1 MRNILLIS
9 FVLLFNPLNVFSIE
23 PDEILSDSILE
34 NRARNLSKGI
44 RCLVCQ
50 NQSIDDSDSELAK
63 DLRKIIRIKIVEGK
77 KDKEI
82 NDFLVEKYGNF
93 ILMKPPFY
101 SETFLL
107 WSSPFII
114 VFIGF
119 IIIFFS
125 LKKTRSENFLKN
137 TKVVIHLHV
146 TRTTV
151 VQL

>member
-1 MRNILLIS
+1 MKKILLIS
-9 FVLLFNPLNVFSIE
+9 FVLLLSPLNSFSIE
-23 PDEILSDSILE
+23 PGEILSDSKLE

-125 LKKTRSENFLKN
+125 LKKTRPEN
-137 TKVVIHLHV
+137 
-146 TRTTV
+146 
-151 VQL
+151 

>member
-9 FVLLFNPLNVFSIE
+9 FVLLLNPLNVFSIE
-23 PDEILSDSILE
+23 PDEILSDSKLE

-63 DLRKIIRIKIVEGK
+63 DLRKIIRIQIVEGK

-125 LKKTRSENFLKN
+125 LKKTRSEN
-137 TKVVIHLHV
+137 
-146 TRTTV
+146 
-151 VQL
+151 

>member
-1 MRNILLIS
+1 MKKILLIS
-9 FVLLFNPLNVFSIE
+9 FVLLLSPLNVFSIE
-23 PDEILSDSILE
+23 PDEILSDSKLE

-119 IIIFFS
+119 IIIFLS
-125 LKKTRSENFLKN
+125 LKKTRSEN
-137 TKVVIHLHV
+137 
-146 TRTTV
+146 
-151 VQL
+151 

>member
-9 FVLLFNPLNVFSIE
+9 FVLLLNPLNVFSIE
-23 PDEILSDSILE
+23 PDEILSDIKLE

-125 LKKTRSENFLKN
+125 LKKTRSEN
-137 TKVVIHLHV
+137 
-146 TRTTV
+146 
-151 VQL
+151 

>member
-1 MRNILLIS
+1 MKNILLIS
-9 FVLLFNPLNVFSIE
+9 FVLLLSPLNVFCIE
-23 PDEILSDSILE
+23 PDEILSDSKLE

-77 KDKEI
+77 KDREI

-125 LKKTRSENFLKN
+125 LKKTRSEN
-137 TKVVIHLHV
+137 
-146 TRTTV
+146 
-151 VQL
+151 

>member
-1 MRNILLIS
+1 MKNILLIS
-9 FVLLFNPLNVFSIE
+9 FVLLLNPLNVFSIE
-23 PDEILSDSILE
+23 PDEILSDSKLE

-63 DLRKIIRIKIVEGK
+63 DLRKIIRIKIVEGE

-125 LKKTRSENFLKN
+125 LKKTRSEN
-137 TKVVIHLHV
+137 
-146 TRTTV
+146 
-151 VQL
+151 

>member
-1 MRNILLIS
+1 MKNILLIS
-9 FVLLFNPLNVFSIE
+9 FMLLLSPLNVFSIE
-23 PDEILSDSILE
+23 PDEILSDSKLE

-114 VFIGF
+114 VFIGL
-119 IIIFFS
+119 IIIFLS
-125 LKKTRSENFLKN
+125 LKKTRSEN
-137 TKVVIHLHV
+137 
-146 TRTTV
+146 
-151 VQL
+151 

>member
-1 MRNILLIS
+1 MKNILLIS
-9 FVLLFNPLNVFSIE
+9 IVLLLSPLNVFSIE
-23 PDEILSDSILE
+23 PDEILSDSKLE

-82 NDFLVEKYGNF
+82 NNFLVEKYGNF

-125 LKKTRSENFLKN
+125 LKKTRPEN
-137 TKVVIHLHV
+137 
-146 TRTTV
+146 
-151 VQL
+151 

>member
-1 MRNILLIS
+1 MKKILLIS
-9 FVLLFNPLNVFSIE
+9 FLLLLSPLNAFSIE
-23 PDEILSDSILE
+23 PDEILSDSKLE

-125 LKKTRSENFLKN
+125 LKKTRSEN
-137 TKVVIHLHV
+137 
-146 TRTTV
+146 
-151 VQL
+151 

>member
-1 MRNILLIS
+1 MKNILLIS
-9 FVLLFNPLNVFSIE
+9 IVLLLNPLNVFSIE
-23 PDEILSDSILE
+23 PDEILSDSKLE

-125 LKKTRSENFLKN
+125 LKKTRPEN
-137 TKVVIHLHV
+137 
-146 TRTTV
+146 
-151 VQL
+151 

>member
-1 MRNILLIS
+1 M
-9 FVLLFNPLNVFSIE
+9 LLFNPLNVFSIE
-23 PDEILSDSILE
+23 PDEILSDSKLE

-125 LKKTRSENFLKN
+125 LKKTRSEN
-137 TKVVIHLHV
+137 
-146 TRTTV
+146 
-151 VQL
+151 

>member
-1 MRNILLIS
+1 MKNILLIS
-9 FVLLFNPLNVFSIE
+9 FVLLLNPLNVFSIE
-23 PDEILSDSILE
+23 PDEILSDSKLE

-63 DLRKIIRIKIVEGK
+63 DLRKIIRNKIVEGK

-125 LKKTRSENFLKN
+125 LKKTRPEN
-137 TKVVIHLHV
+137 
-146 TRTTV
+146 
-151 VQL
+151 

>member
-1 MRNILLIS
+1 MLL
-9 FVLLFNPLNVFSIE
+9 LNPLNVFSIE
-23 PDEILSDSILE
+23 PDEILSDNKLE

-125 LKKTRSENFLKN
+125 LKKTRPEN
-137 TKVVIHLHV
+137 
-146 TRTTV
+146 
-151 VQL
+151 

>member
-9 FVLLFNPLNVFSIE
+9 FVLLLSPLNVFSIE
-23 PDEILSDSILE
+23 PDEILSDSKLE

-119 IIIFFS
+119 IIIFLS
-125 LKKTRSENFLKN
+125 LKKTRPEN
-137 TKVVIHLHV
+137 
-146 TRTTV
+146 
-151 VQL
+151 

>member
-1 MRNILLIS
+1 MLLLS
-9 FVLLFNPLNVFSIE
+9 PLNVFSIE
-23 PDEILSDSILE
+23 PDEILSDSKLE

-125 LKKTRSENFLKN
+125 LKKTRPEN
-137 TKVVIHLHV
+137 
-146 TRTTV
+146 
-151 VQL
+151 

>member
-1 MRNILLIS
+1 MKNILLIS
-9 FVLLFNPLNVFSIE
+9 FVLLLSPLNVFSIE
-23 PDEILSDSILE
+23 PDEILSDSKLE

-82 NDFLVEKYGNF
+82 NNFLVEKYGNF

-125 LKKTRSENFLKN
+125 LKKTRPEN
-137 TKVVIHLHV
+137 
-146 TRTTV
+146 
-151 VQL
+151 

>member
-1 MRNILLIS
+1 MRNIVLIS
-9 FVLLFNPLNVFSIE
+9 FVLLLNPLNVFSIE
-23 PDEILSDSILE
+23 PDEILSDSKLE

-125 LKKTRSENFLKN
+125 LKKTRPEN
-137 TKVVIHLHV
+137 
-146 TRTTV
+146 
-151 VQL
+151 

>member
-1 MRNILLIS
+1 MKNILLIS
-9 FVLLFNPLNVFSIE
+9 FVLLLNPLNVFSIV
-23 PDEILSDSILE
+23 PDEILSDSKLE

-125 LKKTRSENFLKN
+125 LKKTRPEN
-137 TKVVIHLHV
+137 
-146 TRTTV
+146 
-151 VQL
+151 

>member
-1 MRNILLIS
+1 MKNILLIS
-9 FVLLFNPLNVFSIE
+9 FVLLLSPLNVFSIE
-23 PDEILSDSILE
+23 PDEILSDSKLE

-107 WSSPFII
+107 WLSPFII

-119 IIIFFS
+119 IVIFFS
-125 LKKTRSENFLKN
+125 LKKTRPEN
-137 TKVVIHLHV
+137 
-146 TRTTV
+146 
-151 VQL
+151 

>member
-9 FVLLFNPLNVFSIE
+9 FVPLFNPLHVFSIE
-23 PDEILSDSILE
+23 PDEILFDSKLE

-125 LKKTRSENFLKN
+125 LKKTRSEN
-137 TKVVIHLHV
+137 
-146 TRTTV
+146 
-151 VQL
+151 

>member
-1 MRNILLIS
+1 MKNILLIS
-9 FVLLFNPLNVFSIE
+9 FVLLLSPLNVFSIE

-125 LKKTRSENFLKN
+125 LKKTRSEN
-137 TKVVIHLHV
+137 
-146 TRTTV
+146 
-151 VQL
+151 

>member
-1 MRNILLIS
+1 MKNILLIS
-9 FVLLFNPLNVFSIE
+9 FVLLLSPLNVFSIE
-23 PDEILSDSILE
+23 PDEILSDSKLE

-125 LKKTRSENFLKN
+125 LKKNKIRKLISYYDFNINNSYF
-137 TKVVIHLHV
+137 
-146 TRTTV
+146 
-151 VQL
+151 

>member
-1 MRNILLIS
+1 MKNILLIS
-9 FVLLFNPLNVFSIE
+9 FVLLLNPLNVFSIE
-23 PDEILSDSILE
+23 PDEILSDSKLE

-119 IIIFFS
+119 IIVFFS
-125 LKKTRSENFLKN
+125 LKKTRPEN
-137 TKVVIHLHV
+137 
-146 TRTTV
+146 
-151 VQL
+151 

>member
-1 MRNILLIS
+1 MKKILLIS
-9 FVLLFNPLNVFSIE
+9 FVLLLSPLNSFSIE
-23 PDEILSDSILE
+23 PNEILSDSKLE

-125 LKKTRSENFLKN
+125 LKKTRPEN
-137 TKVVIHLHV
+137 
-146 TRTTV
+146 
-151 VQL
+151 

>member
-1 MRNILLIS
+1 MKNILLIS
-9 FVLLFNPLNVFSIE
+9 FVLLLNPLNVFSIE
-23 PDEILSDSILE
+23 PDEILSNSKLE

-125 LKKTRSENFLKN
+125 LKKTRPEN
-137 TKVVIHLHV
+137 
-146 TRTTV
+146 
-151 VQL
+151 

>member
-1 MRNILLIS
+1 MKNILLLS
-9 FVLLFNPLNVFSIE
+9 FVLLLSPLNVFSIE
-23 PDEILSDSILE
+23 PDEILSESKLE

-93 ILMKPPFY
+93 NLMKPPFY

-125 LKKTRSENFLKN
+125 LKKTRSEN
-137 TKVVIHLHV
+137 
-146 TRTTV
+146 
-151 VQL
+151 